1 MFEDEE
7 DEQSEAD
14 TFEDSKHDTN
24 YLGVEN
30 VLDQFHAH
38 SKQNMI
44 CLLKLCTRPHKAFHG
59 VRLQWRLSAWKV
71 ERVRMTQKVQLY
83 CN

>member
-1 MFEDEE
+1 MRERGLLWLIVTEIIWFRSRSKLLNWIVFEDREE

-38 SKQNMI
+38 SK
-44 CLLKLCTRPHKAFHG
+44 
-59 VRLQWRLSAWKV
+59 
-71 ERVRMTQKVQLY
+71 
-83 CN
+83 

>member
-1 MFEDEE
+1 MFEDGEE

-38 SKQNMI
+38 SK
-44 CLLKLCTRPHKAFHG
+44 
-59 VRLQWRLSAWKV
+59 
-71 ERVRMTQKVQLY
+71 
-83 CN
+83 

>member
-38 SKQNMI
+38 SK
-44 CLLKLCTRPHKAFHG
+44 
-59 VRLQWRLSAWKV
+59 
-71 ERVRMTQKVQLY
+71 
-83 CN
+83 

>member
-1 MFEDEE
+1 MRERGLLWLIVTEIIWFRSRGKLLNWIVFEDGEE

-38 SKQNMI
+38 SK
-44 CLLKLCTRPHKAFHG
+44 
-59 VRLQWRLSAWKV
+59 
-71 ERVRMTQKVQLY
+71 
-83 CN
+83 